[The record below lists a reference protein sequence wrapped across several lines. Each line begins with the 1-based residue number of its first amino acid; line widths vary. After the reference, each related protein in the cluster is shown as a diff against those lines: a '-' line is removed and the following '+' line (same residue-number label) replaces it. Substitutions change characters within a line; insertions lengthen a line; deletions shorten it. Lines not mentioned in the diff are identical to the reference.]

1 MFLDGIL
8 VVVALKIAQIIRPS
22 LSSWADWIREFTS
35 PPDIELY
42 FYLLFAAVWVIVF
55 LMFSIYDPQKHLTFS
70 EELTALLGGC
80 LVTITILPGILFFTN
95 RDISRVLFIS
105 FSLIASV
112 LLISYR
118 VIYRLAFRKGIIK
131 IHKNKNILIVGAGI
145 VGRRIGEQ
153 INNYSTLGFNIV
165 GYVDDDLE
173 LIANQP
179 DVLGDLEQAVMIIK
193 ERGIQHLV
201 IALPRRAYDR
211 ITYVVTQVQKLP
223 VRVWVIPDYFA
234 LALNQAALVEFAGFP
249 MINLRAPALTSYQK
263 LIKRSFDLLI
273 AIPLFALTLPLLS
286 LITLLI
292 KLDSE
297 GPVLYKSNR
306 IKENGETFEMLKF
319 RTMVCG
325 ADKLLENVVQYDEKG
340 HVIHKRPNDPRV
352 TKIGKFLRKTS
363 LDELPQL
370 INIIRGDMSLV
381 GPRPELP
388 EMVDLYEPW
397 QRARFAVP
405 QGLTGWWQV
414 NGRSDKPMHLH
425 TDEDLYYI
433 QHYSIWLDIKIL
445 LRTVRVVIKG
455 KGAY

>member
-8 VVVALKIAQIIRPS
+8 VVGALIIAQIIRPS
-22 LSSWADWIREFTS
+22 LSSWAEWIREFTS

-42 FYLLFAAVWVIVF
+42 FYLLFAMVWVIVF
-55 LMFSIYDPQKHLTFS
+55 LLFSIYDPQKHLTFS

-80 LVTITILPGILFFTN
+80 LTTITILPGILFFTN

-131 IHKNKNILIVGAGI
+131 THENKNILIVGAGI
-145 VGRRIGEQ
+145 VGRRIGEK

-179 DVLGDLEQAVMIIK
+179 DVLGDLEQAAMIIK
-193 ERGIQHLV
+193 ERGIQHLI
-201 IALPRRAYDR
+201 IALPRRAYNR
-211 ITYVVTQVQKLP
+211 ITHLVTQVHKLP
-223 VRVWVIPDYFA
+223 VRVWVIPDYFS
-234 LALNQAALVEFAGFP
+234 LALNRASFVDFAGFP
-249 MINLRAPALTSYQK
+249 MIDLRAPALNSYQK
-263 LIKRSFDLLI
+263 HIKRTFDLLI
-273 AIPLFALTLPLLS
+273 TIPLLVLTLPLFGMIS
-286 LITLLI
+286 LLI
-292 KLDSE
+292 KHDSE
-297 GPVLYKSNR
+297 GPVFYNSNR

-319 RTMVCG
+319 RTMVNS
-325 ADKLLENVVQYDEKG
+325 ADKLLENMFSHDEEG
-340 HVIHKRPNDPRV
+340 HVIYKRPNDPRM

-388 EMVDLYEPW
+388 EMVNLYEPW
-397 QRARFAVP
+397 QRTRFAVP

-445 LRTVRVVIKG
+445 LRTVMVVIKG
-455 KGAY
+455 RGAY